1 MSFPAYYDA
10 VINWQKRLAR
20 EMPLLE
26 ELARQADGRV
36 LVPACG
42 TGGHLVALAEAG
54 FDVLGFDADA
64 DTVEFARQRIQAALP
79 VIDAAKG
86 KAEVRLLA
94 MEAAADLGPNFAAA
108 FCLGNAL
115 PGLSAEGQ
123 LLAAMQGVAGALK
136 SGGIFLTQNLNY
148 DLRCKQR
155 IAQFPLLSGETPH
168 EEVLLVKVAE
178 YHPDHIN
185 FHAVFLAREKPEGK
199 WQAHARTSRQIPLT
213 QELLARHAMHAGLG
227 EFTRWGDFAGTPFDM
242 EQSHDLVLLARKI

>member
-168 EEVLLVKVAE
+168 RRGSAGQGGGVSPRPHQLPRRVPGTGK
-178 YHPDHIN
+178 
-185 FHAVFLAREKPEGK
+185 ARG
-199 WQAHARTSRQIPLT
+199 QMASARPHLPADSPYPRTAGPPRD
-213 QELLARHAMHAGLG
+213 AR
-227 EFTRWGDFAGTPFDM
+227 R
-242 EQSHDLVLLARKI
+242 AR